1 MSSHVNGFFAI
12 LLRSFCSAFHAVCS
26 VSMARPPATLV
37 QQFLFVYLYFW
48 HVFSN
53 FSHFLIFFMC
63 VCFFWPVLSKYVIC
77 VIDVMEI
84 LISQLA
90 YKYVTVYLY
99 MTVVTAWYS
108 LLV

>member
-1 MSSHVNGFFAI
+1 
-12 LLRSFCSAFHAVCS
+12 
-26 VSMARPPATLV
+26 
-37 QQFLFVYLYFW
+37 
-48 HVFSN
+48 
-53 FSHFLIFFMC
+53 MC

-90 YKYVTVYLY
+90 YKYATVYLY

>member
-1 MSSHVNGFFAI
+1 
-12 LLRSFCSAFHAVCS
+12 
-26 VSMARPPATLV
+26 MARPPATLV
-37 QQFLFVYLYFW
+37 QQFHFCLFIYIFLACIFKFFTFPNLFYVC
-48 HVFSN
+48 VF
-53 FSHFLIFFMC
+53 FLAC
-63 VCFFWPVLSKYVIC
+63 VVNVIC
-77 VIDVMEI
+77 VIDVMET